1 MISSMRET
9 GLRVGA
15 VIDTPFENQVT
26 DIALTAITTDIER
39 DLHEQL
45 HDRALPAPEPV
56 VNGYLW

>member
-15 VIDTPFENQVT
+15 VT

-39 DLHEQL
+39 DLREQL
-45 HDRALPAPEPV
+45 HDRALPAPEPA
-56 VNGYLW
+56 VNGYRW